1 MNLEDLLPY
10 QTDLMILPQGAALF
24 NEGERGT
31 EMYVLISGSME
42 VKIRGKLVET
52 AAPGVILG
60 EMAIMDD
67 SPRSATAVATAECSL
82 LAIDASRFK
91 EMARDVPDFALD
103 VMRGM
108 AVRLRRT
115 GQLL

>member
-10 QTDLMILPQGAALF
+10 QTDLMVLPEGKTLF
-24 NEGERGT
+24 TEGESGQQ
-31 EMYVLISGSME
+31 MYVLISGSVE

-52 AAPGVILG
+52 AGPGVILG
-60 EMAIMDD
+60 ELAIIDN
-67 SPRSATAVATAECSL
+67 SPRSATAVATTECTL
-82 LAIDASRFK
+82 LALDADRFRL
-91 EMARDVPDFALD
+91 MARELPDFALD

-108 AVRLRRT
+108 AGRLRRT